1 MLGRITDQYRISEL
15 LVRYDSA
22 GLLVIIFSRN
32 GLSLSRNGLSP
43 SRNGLSITEGYKN
56 DMIYDLFMLQ
66 FV

>member
-15 LVRYDSA
+15 LVTYDSA
-22 GLLVIIFSRN
+22 GLLVIIF
-32 GLSLSRNGLSP
+32 SRNGLSP